1 MSYRVE
7 LSSSD
12 RPRPATGAA
21 TEIRLEAVNRPPLL
35 WWALFA
41 PGDVQQADSASAA
54 LPYLMIDQVT
64 GLCRLRRRRECFIAM
79 IGSDLAEPY
88 DSFTDL
94 IERDFAPYIVV
105 RSVGLRDATRLRPHV
120 ERTLDDLE
128 LLDDLGEPAADGP
141 LLRVAAHATTAA
153 KN

>member
-1 MSYRVE
+1 MSYQVE

-12 RPRPATGAA
+12 RPLLSETPGPEPRLHATN
-21 TEIRLEAVNRPPLL
+21 LPPLL

-41 PGDVQQADSASAA
+41 PGDVVQTDPHGAA

-79 IGSDLAEPY
+79 IGADIAEPY
-88 DSFTDL
+88 DGFTDL
-94 IERDFAPYIVV
+94 IERDFAPYITV
-105 RSVGLRDATRLRPHV
+105 RSVGLRDATRLRPHL

-128 LLDDLGEPAADGP
+128 MLDELGAPAADGP
-141 LLRVAAHATTAA
+141 LLRVAAHASARGA
-153 KN
+153 